1 MKCEAN
7 SFWKASKWP
16 ISAHLGIPGCSGFG
30 TLSDVEEATTEC
42 FCWGGLF
49 PDEDESLISVSG
61 GEIGT
66 GAAGGTTTLD
76 MTRWSS
82 ASSALNSGEAIGV
95 GGPPNSELS
104 EGVGEG
110 GAGALPLSSLW
121 TSSLP
126 QLTLRI
132 IGGAFLGGIFDA
144 KCEV

>member
-1 MKCEAN
+1 MVLRDRLQGPLE
-7 SFWKASKWP
+7 
-16 ISAHLGIPGCSGFG
+16 SGRG
-30 TLSDVEEATTEC
+30 DQR
-42 FCWGGLF
+42 GGQLVIA
-49 PDEDESLISVSG
+49 DMAQRGGSG
-61 GEIGT
+61 DRI
-66 GAAGGTTTLD
+66 
-76 MTRWSS
+76 
-82 ASSALNSGEAIGV
+82 EAIGV
-95 GGPPNSELS
+95 GGPPNSESS